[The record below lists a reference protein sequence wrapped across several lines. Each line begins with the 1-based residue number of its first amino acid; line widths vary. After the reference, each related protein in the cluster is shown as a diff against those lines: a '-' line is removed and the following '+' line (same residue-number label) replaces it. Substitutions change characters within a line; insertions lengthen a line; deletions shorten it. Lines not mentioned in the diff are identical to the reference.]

1 MLLNQNFILYNTRW
15 VASSSII
22 TRRFARQVS
31 TKTAPAKKSSSHLKT
46 KLKHFIET
54 GEVLKYTPL
63 QLKKLFERQ
72 KGKQLRQIKVGSYS
86 PQKALLLLKSKYG
99 AGLQSD
105 NGDLI
110 DTESIKVA
118 DLKVT
123 SERSL
128 PIFEGLLNFK
138 KATKK
143 PIDERL
149 LLLLLGSNKEQIRD
163 PYLVTKD
170 VLKLLERDGKITRA
184 VNLSKLAGNPNGI
197 VGMNVVLEWLLKKG
211 DVKSAFKNF
220 NDRKKWGI
228 PANEHTYVILFDSLS
243 KCHAWGDVSDS
254 IALKCSRIFED
265 LVEKCKT
272 DKNFKKNFKLGIE
285 HFNSCLSLL
294 MKNFTDD
301 QSTAWSFFDLL
312 IPDDSEEKTINI
324 KPDAQTFTIFLNGIR
339 QYYYVKVD
347 KVLNDST
354 ISKNKRTLELFALQ
368 GKLVSLSQLIL
379 NKLMK
384 EAMPPP
390 PPSREEAS
398 ANPELLAIYRN
409 KIKAT
414 LPEIDPAFAS
424 VFISTLTNP
433 KFSTG
438 PHISSGSH
446 YRYVQQGIDYLRF
459 WCPEVESLLHYIQT
473 RSEGSDVLQPTPGVR
488 ERCDHRLHDAL
499 ELPEV
504 SSLKMLAEDENIQDL
519 LPAKV
524 LPNERLT
531 MSDVNPLVIFPP
543 SLLSKNKL
551 RAIFSGKQKRLV
563 DFSRLSRTDIEQYIE
578 NEKKQKSKGA
588 NGKRLSK
595 STILFHKNT
604 GINRYILQLFVDCL
618 AQLGHLR
625 ELYISIWYILTKWGG
640 IYIKRDEMASTIV
653 SRGIEKGVLDDSVFP
668 RPKARS
674 SPALNDDSAATETSS
689 SGSATPSMTEKLE
702 LTPPHEPD
710 VVDILLVENF
720 IYKLTENKALK
731 EPAASLVEIF
741 SVLVNEETN
750 VRNSLKPRDK
760 TVDAVFASLVKQLH
774 YYNDSNL
781 NRGIYENRE
790 SKVSPNTPKKSLS
803 VAQLEFFLVYLERF
817 MASLHVYTDKAYGKN
832 SYISPAFVQSYEK
845 IITRIYNSTW
855 LNTDVS
861 TELLIHKHIIK
872 SGILTFRPRHV
883 VKTANNASYTDVIKL
898 SLDWVFKHLSNET
911 NLKREDVNL
920 MFTLRKIN
928 NLSSTDES
936 VKDRMSDLA
945 RKCYAQLF

>member
-1 MLLNQNFILYNTRW
+1 MLLNRNIILYNTRW
-15 VASSSII
+15 VVGSSLIS
-22 TRRFARQVS
+22 RRFARQVS
-31 TKTAPAKKSSSHLKT
+31 IKAVPEKKSSSHLKT

-72 KGKQLRQIKVGSYS
+72 KGKQLRQSKVGSYS

-123 SERSL
+123 SEKSL
-128 PIFEGLLNFK
+128 PIFEGLLNIK

-149 LLLLLGSNKEQIRD
+149 LLLLLGSNREQIRD

-197 VGMNVVLEWLLKKG
+197 VGMNAVLEWLLKKG

-243 KCHAWGDVSDS
+243 KCHAWGDVPDS
-254 IALKCSRIFED
+254 LALKCSEIFED
-265 LVEKCKT
+265 LVEKCQT

-294 MKNFTDD
+294 MKNFTED
-301 QSTAWSFFDLL
+301 QSSAWSFFDLL
-312 IPDDSEEKTINI
+312 IPDDSNEKTLNI

-384 EAMPPP
+384 EAMPPT
-390 PPSREEAS
+390 PPSKEEAS
-398 ANPELLAIYRN
+398 ANPELLAIYKN
-409 KIKAT
+409 KIKAV

-424 VFISTLTNP
+424 VFISALTNP

-438 PHISSGSH
+438 PSIASGSH
-446 YRYVQQGIDYLRF
+446 YRYVQQGIDFLRF

-473 RSEGSDVLQPTPGVR
+473 RSEGSDVLQPAPGVR
-488 ERCDHRLHDAL
+488 ERCDHRLQEAL

-504 SSLKMLAEDENIQDL
+504 ANLKVLADDENIQDL
-519 LPAKV
+519 LPTKV
-524 LPNERLT
+524 LPKERLT

-543 SLLSKNKL
+543 SLLSKNKS

-563 DFSRLSRTDIEQYIE
+563 DFSRLSRSDIEQYIE
-578 NEKKQKSKGA
+578 NEKKSKSKGTD
-588 NGKRLSK
+588 GKKLPK
-595 STILFHKNT
+595 SAMSLHKNT
-604 GINRYILQLFVDCL
+604 GINRYILQLMVDCL
-618 AQLGHLR
+618 TQLGHLR

-640 IYIKRDEMASTIV
+640 IYVKRDEVASTIF
-653 SRGIEKGVLDDSVFP
+653 SNGIEKGVLGDFVFP
-668 RPKARS
+668 RPKVRS
-674 SPALNDDSAATETSS
+674 KPASNNS
-689 SGSATPSMTEKLE
+689 SGANETPSSDSATPTMLEKLE
-702 LTPPHEPD
+702 LTPLHEPD

-731 EPAASLVEIF
+731 EPAASVVEIF
-741 SVLVNEETN
+741 SALVNEETN
-750 VRNSLKPRDK
+750 VRNSLKPRNK

-774 YYNDSNL
+774 HYNDSNL
-781 NRGIYENRE
+781 NRGIFESRE
-790 SKVSPNTPKKSLS
+790 SKVFPNTPRKALTVS
-803 VAQLEFFLVYLERF
+803 QLEFFLVYLERF
-817 MASLHVYTDKAYGKN
+817 MSSLHVYTNQMHGDK
-832 SYISPAFVQSYEK
+832 SYISPTFVQSYEK

-872 SGILTFRPRHV
+872 SGILTFRPKHV
-883 VKTANNASYTDVIKL
+883 IKTADNASYTDVIKL

-920 MFTLRKIN
+920 MFTLNKIH

-936 VKDRMSDLA
+936 VEDRMGDLA
-945 RKCYAQLF
+945 RKCYSQLF